1 MLQYLIV
8 QLCDTSTSYCHY
20 ENPKR
25 TSRLIS
31 LEDLNAGILFAM
43 KENLMIQFVYPDD
56 ELPLSYKEA
65 IDSIDHNIIVS
76 SLCEDQNLVAEADI
90 VIFHEWTG
98 LDYYTFNLKQAYVLR
113 TSKDDFFDRYAKL
126 KLIFP
131 RVSRFNIVFTDVE
144 SFSEEDYKR
153 YKEILNH
160 LSEKIEKL
168 LVAGL
173 PIRFN
178 LLTDRLTLFTM
189 NNCNAGWKTITLA
202 PNGRFYACP
211 AFYFD
216 DDSPIGDVHKGLEIK
231 NSRLYS
237 FDYAPICRHCDAY
250 QCKRC
255 VWLNKKLTLEINTP
269 SHEQCVISHL
279 ERNASRNILKN
290 SNLRNVLKD
299 LSEIPEIDYLDPFD
313 VKDKWDYELLKQ
325 ELIKFH
331 KENY

>member
-25 TSRLIS
+25 KSRLIS
-31 LEDLNAGILFAM
+31 LDDLNAGILFAM
-43 KENLMIQFVYPDD
+43 KENLMIQFVYPDE
-56 ELPLSYKEA
+56 ELPLSYKKT
-65 IDSIDHNIIVS
+65 IDSIDHNTIVS
-76 SLCEDQNLVAEADI
+76 SLCKDQKLVAEADI
-90 VIFHEWTG
+90 VIFHEWTR
-98 LDYYTFNLKQAYVLR
+98 LDCFTFNMEQAYVLR
-113 TSKDDFFDRYAKL
+113 TSKNDFFDRYAQL
-126 KLIFP
+126 EMIFP
-131 RVSRFNIVFTDVE
+131 RVSRLNIVFTDVE

-168 LVAGL
+168 LVDGL
-173 PIRFN
+173 PIQFN
-178 LLTDRLTLFTM
+178 LLTDRLTLTTM

-202 PNGRFYACP
+202 PNGQFYACP

-216 DDSPIGDVHKGLEIK
+216 EDSPLGDVHNGLEIK
-231 NSRLYS
+231 NSRLYR
-237 FDYAPICRHCDAY
+237 FDFAPICKHCDAY

-290 SNLRNVLKD
+290 SNIKNVLKE
-299 LSEIPEIDYLDPFD
+299 LSDITEIDYLDPFD
-313 VKDKWDYELLKQ
+313 AREQWDYELLQK

>member
-1 MLQYLIV
+1 M
-8 QLCDTSTSYCHY
+8 
-20 ENPKR
+20 E
-25 TSRLIS
+25 
-31 LEDLNAGILFAM
+31 
-43 KENLMIQFVYPDD
+43 
-56 ELPLSYKEA
+56 
-65 IDSIDHNIIVS
+65 
-76 SLCEDQNLVAEADI
+76 
-90 VIFHEWTG
+90 
-98 LDYYTFNLKQAYVLR
+98 QAYVLR
-113 TSKDDFFDRYAKL
+113 TSKDDFFDRYAQL

-131 RVSRFNIVFTDVE
+131 RVGRFNVVFTDVD

-153 YKEILNH
+153 YKEILHH
-160 LSEKIEKL
+160 LSESIEKL
-168 LVAGL
+168 LIDVL
-173 PIRFN
+173 PIQFN
-178 LLTDRLTLFTM
+178 LLTDRLTLSAM

-216 DDSPIGDVHKGLEIK
+216 EDFSIGDVHKGLEIK
-231 NSRLYS
+231 NSRLYN
-237 FDYAPICRHCDAY
+237 FDYAPICKHCDAY

-290 SNLRNVLKD
+290 PNIKNVLKE
-299 LSEIPEIDYLDPFD
+299 LSDITEIDYLDPFD
-313 VKDKWDYELLKQ
+313 VREQWDYELLQQ